1 MTDGPDG
8 ATPGGRPA
16 EGWPQP
22 QAAQR
27 VDSDDVARSADEAAP
42 DAATPD
48 GATPYEAAPDAATP
62 DEAPNLED
70 WPSARPILVGVAS
83 LLLLMLAAAELLLSV
98 LVTALILNGYKGPL
112 LVSVGLALLA
122 AWTIVIGVRIRGGRG
137 WRSGLAVAIMAV
149 LVAPQTAL
157 SIATLAA
164 ASIVIIALVY
174 HRAWFAA
181 ARPPGA

>member
-16 EGWPQP
+16 EGWPEP

-27 VDSDDVARSADEAAP
+27 IDSDGVARSDDEAAP
-42 DAATPD
+42 DVATPD
-48 GATPYEAAPDAATP
+48 DAAPD
-62 DEAPNLED
+62 ESPNLED
-70 WPSARPILVGVAS
+70 WPRPRPILVGVAS

-98 LVTALILNGYKGPL
+98 LLTALILNGYKGPL
-112 LVSVGLALLA
+112 LASVGLALLA

-149 LVAPQTAL
+149 LVAPQTIL